1 MMHKIAKTENIFH
14 FVCDHRE
21 IQSLQDEIA
30 ELRERLKIAEADL
43 AKAITGEKKASDE
56 VSGHVIIM
64 WIMKMTVISIG
75 NRMNLLVHF
84 MIYGHERCF
93 ESSQSCTSR
102 RRVQFENFQ
111 NITSDHKSRNAR
123 AGSYDFLFIIF
134 STKQTG
140 CQPFFYNLVF
150 KFGASPVFPWQ
161 LLHIALYNLYCTL

>member
-84 MIYGHERCF
+84 MIYGPTARATLRTF
-93 ESSQSCTSR
+93 KTSR
-102 RRVQFENFQ
+102 VTINHEM
-111 NITSDHKSRNAR
+111 HE
-123 AGSYDFLFIIF
+123 
-134 STKQTG
+134 
-140 CQPFFYNLVF
+140 
-150 KFGASPVFPWQ
+150 
-161 LLHIALYNLYCTL
+161 

>member
-134 STKQTG
+134 SF

>member
-93 ESSQSCTSR
+93 ESSQSCTSH

-123 AGSYDFLFIIF
+123 AGSYDFLLIIF
-134 STKQTG
+134 SI
-140 CQPFFYNLVF
+140 FL
-150 KFGASPVFPWQ
+150 
-161 LLHIALYNLYCTL
+161 

>member
-21 IQSLQDEIA
+21 IQSLQDESA

-93 ESSQSCTSR
+93 ESSQNCTSH
-102 RRVQFENFQ
+102 RRVQYYYYYILDFFIIWCSNLALPQCFHGNFSILHS
-111 NITSDHKSRNAR
+111 ITS
-123 AGSYDFLFIIF
+123 
-134 STKQTG
+134 
-140 CQPFFYNLVF
+140 
-150 KFGASPVFPWQ
+150 
-161 LLHIALYNLYCTL
+161 IALYNLFMHSSLTNQKRDILLSI